1 MQFVMK
7 FSIVLLLN
15 FVLFLNGELYSAI
28 EDLKKLALNEEQ
40 LIEHWEW
47 LELEMEINLD
57 YLRK

>member
-1 MQFVMK
+1 MK